1 MMIVSTA
8 QEVASFKE
16 KERIEVR
23 SLIHLA
29 GESISHFWPMQT
41 FIHHNP
47 LHGLEHLD
55 IRQAIAQAETFLGGR
70 GYLSN
75 QEYRDLYRQ
84 GRIQEDAI
92 TDAVMPLVESR
103 HVTIG
108 TRDISHL
115 EILRTLLTRGTG
127 NIPHDVREAVF
138 LDSLQDP
145 HVTELFTHLHASCK
159 HQEAGLSLRQHTDQ
173 ARHDLAVQNTLAAWC
188 DQTFDASIQ
197 EQINQELIKWCAGFL
212 DQGHAPWSMPMREK
226 TFYGSWKVLAQ
237 QDGTGFLLGIPD
249 WNRKLQQ
256 LPDRPEDAVLACLQ
270 ALGLPQNAWSTM
282 FTLHLAQLPG
292 WTGFLKW
299 RADQVDHEWQQAFPI
314 DLVQYLAVR
323 LFYERELVDVVCRR
337 RLGISGTYSDLVSAL
352 EHFPFGFGLYQAYR
366 EERLDPEMFAPMDD
380 ALFTMEPLPL
390 QRLDD
395 LGREAD
401 ATWGT
406 VQQDFTVKGHV
417 LTLCHLAKSMGL
429 SLKDVTECPPET
441 LNTLLEWI
449 TNFPDSK
456 HGPLWLQAFEMSFV
470 KAFVKDLSPNL
481 ALIRDSD
488 AQQEK
493 AGVSRPLAQAIFCID
508 VRSEG
513 FRRHLEEVGGN
524 ETFGFAGFFGIPI
537 CFQGFGSE
545 QETDQ
550 CPVLLKPKHR
560 VREIPRA
567 SQGKAAQKFLERQN
581 LAKTG
586 HALLHDLKENVIT
599 PYVMVEAIGW
609 FFGLRLFG
617 QTIAPAW
624 YGTLTSWLKEWFTIP
639 IGTTLTVDKLSHEE
653 AEEMVA
659 SEHRAT
665 IYRLLIERYG
675 RLGMAVSHD
684 QVDRLRKQ
692 ALYQLEI
699 DSTDEDALY
708 RLLGWN
714 AVSHEQFLGELRQDY
729 GIHQRAV
736 SRRMHRITQM
746 GFTSNEQAYFVETA
760 LRIIGFTKDF
770 ARLVLICAHGSE
782 SENNPYESALDC
794 GACGGNQGI
803 SNARAFVTMANKP
816 RVRQLLAQKGIHIP
830 QDTHFLPGQHNT
842 TTDEV
847 ELYDLEDVP
856 ATHRKDLL
864 RLQHDLEEAGR
875 RNSQERLG
883 RLPDERRT
891 PSPSRSLELAKR
903 RSWDWSQVRPEW
915 GLSRHTTFIIG
926 RRLLTKGLNLEG
938 RTFLHSYDYL
948 QDPTGKYLEIIMTAP
963 LIVGNWIN
971 MEHYFSTVDPEVYG
985 AGSKVYHNVVGRIG
999 VMYGSQSDLRLGL
1012 PVQTVYDG
1020 QTPYHEPMRL
1030 FAIVEAPLEH
1040 ISVIISRQDLLQK
1053 LIGNQWI
1060 NVVALDPI
1068 TMEFF
1073 LFHSSDEWVSENWR
1087 IIL

>member
-1 MMIVSTA
+1 MLKASPA
-8 QEVASFKE
+8 PEAESFKE
-16 KERIEVR
+16 IERIEVR

-29 GESISHFWPMQT
+29 GETISHFWPMQT

-47 LHGLEHLD
+47 LHGLEHLEVH
-55 IRQAIAQAETFLGGR
+55 QAIARAETFLGGR

-75 QEYRDLYRQ
+75 QAFRDLYRQ
-84 GRIQEDAI
+84 GRILESPI
-92 TDAVMPLVESR
+92 TDAVTPLAENR
-103 HVTIG
+103 YVTIG
-108 TRDISHL
+108 TRNISHL
-115 EILRTLLTRGTG
+115 EILRTLLIHGTG
-127 NIPHDVREAVF
+127 DIPEDVRDAVF
-138 LDSLQDP
+138 LHALRDSPMTDLLTRLQSRGISP
-145 HVTELFTHLHASCK
+145 ETRPSF
-159 HQEAGLSLRQHTDQ
+159 RQQSDQ
-173 ARHDLAVQNTLAAWC
+173 ARHDLATRHTLAAWC
-188 DQTFDASIQ
+188 DRTLDTSIQ
-197 EQINQELIKWCAGFL
+197 DQINQELIKWCAGFL
-212 DQGHAPWSMPMREK
+212 DQGHAAWPMPMREK

-237 QDGTGFLLGIPD
+237 QDGTGFLLGIQD
-249 WNRKLQQ
+249 WQRKIQH
-256 LPDRPEDAVLACLQ
+256 LPERPEDAVLACLQ
-270 ALGLPQNAWSTM
+270 ALELPQSVWSDL

-299 RADQVDHEWQQAFPI
+299 RADQIDHAWQNAFPI
-314 DLVQYLAVR
+314 DLVQYLAIR
-323 LFYERELVDVVCRR
+323 LFYERELVDVVCRQH
-337 RLGISGTYSDLVSAL
+337 LGIPGTYSSIVSSL
-352 EHFPFGFGLYQAYR
+352 EQFPFGFGLYQAYR
-366 EERLDPEMFAPMDD
+366 TGRLHAERFPALDE
-380 ALFTMEPLPL
+380 ALFTMTPLPL
-390 QRLDD
+390 QTLDN

-401 ATWGT
+401 AEWARI
-406 VQQDFTVKGHV
+406 QQDLTAKGQG
-417 LTLCHLAKSMGL
+417 LTLRHLAGALGL
-429 SLKDVTECPPET
+429 ELKDLTACPLET
-441 LNTLLEWI
+441 LETLLGWI
-449 TNFPDSK
+449 ADFPESI
-456 HGPLWLQAFEMSFV
+456 HGPRWLQAFEMSFL
-470 KAFVKDLSPNL
+470 KGFVKDLSPNL
-481 ALIRDSD
+481 TIVHDND
-488 AQQEK
+488 AQQETS
-493 AGVSRPLAQAIFCID
+493 GVSRPPAQAVFCID

-513 FRRHLEEVGGN
+513 FRRHFEEVGGN

-537 CFQGFGSE
+537 CYQEFGHE

-567 SQGKAAQKFLERQN
+567 SQGKAAQKFLERQG

-624 YGTLTSWLKEWFTIP
+624 YRTVTTWLHHWFTIP
-639 IGTTLTVDKLSHEE
+639 IGSTLTVDKLSRDE
-653 AEEMVA
+653 AEEIVA
-659 SEHRAT
+659 AEHRAV
-665 IYRLLIERYG
+665 ICRLLIERYG
-675 RLGMAVSHD
+675 LTGMAVSHD
-684 QVDRLRKQ
+684 QVERLRKQ
-692 ALYQLEI
+692 ALYQLETNG
-699 DSTDEDALY
+699 DDEDALY

-714 AVSHEQFLGELRQDY
+714 AVSHEQFLGELRQNH
-729 GIHQRAV
+729 GIHHRAV
-736 SRRMHRITQM
+736 SRRMNRITQG
-746 GFTSNEQAYFVETA
+746 GFTTNEQAYFVETA
-760 LRIIGFTKDF
+760 LRIMGFTKNF
-770 ARLVLICAHGSE
+770 ARLILICAHGSV

-803 SNARAFVTMANKP
+803 ANARAFVAMANKP
-816 RVRQLLAQKGIHIP
+816 HVRQILAQKGIEIP

-864 RLQHDLEEAGR
+864 RLQLYLEEAGR
-875 RNSQERLG
+875 RNSQERL
-883 RLPDERRT
+883 RRFPDEPAA
-891 PSPSRSLELAKR
+891 PSPERSPRLTKR

-915 GLSRHTTFIIG
+915 GLSRHSGFIIG
-926 RRLLTKGLNLEG
+926 RRLLTRGLNLEG

-999 VMYGSQSDLRLGL
+999 VMYGSQSDLRIGL

-1020 QTPYHEPMRL
+1020 QKPYHEPMRL
-1030 FAIVEAPLEH
+1030 FAIIEAPLER
-1040 ISVIISRQDLLQK
+1040 ISGIIARQDLLQK

-1060 NVVALDPI
+1060 HLVALDPV

-1073 LFHSSDEWVSENWR
+1073 LYQSPDDWR